1 MSNPTKKD
9 AGQSAVLFGIT
20 IELTSDG
27 SILVGTNIE
36 DPVVFSR
43 VMGQALQMKMNQVM
57 EAAARKIELAHMAQ
71 TGMKLVPTK
80 GGN

>member
-20 IELTSDG
+20 IELTEDG
-27 SILVGTNIE
+27 SILLGTNIE

-43 VMGQALQMKMNQVM
+43 VMGQALQMKMNQFM
-57 EAAARKIELAHMAQ
+57 ESAARRVELAHMAN
-71 TGMKLVPTK
+71 TGMRLVPSK
-80 GGN
+80 ERN